1 MRTEIFAAAAALALS
16 AILVPASAR
25 ADEALGVNSFAGA
38 SGIATRVGQEQGFF
52 HAKGLEVTLS
62 HPKGSV
68 DQFKGLVE
76 GRYQVLITAL
86 DNVVAYHDGHGE
98 ADLGG
103 PLDLVAVTG
112 GDSGF
117 LSLIAAPGTKSVA
130 ELRGKTM
137 VVDALTTG
145 FSFALQELLAEGG
158 VPKDAVQYV
167 TAGSSGARLAALTE
181 GKAQGALLSIPF
193 DLAAKNKGFV
203 ALETVAGRFGHY
215 AATVTA
221 VRRGWAKDHGATI
234 VGFIEAYR
242 QSVRWF
248 VAPDH
253 KTAALALMHGEM
265 PSVAEAELPRIYAIL
280 ADRRTGLSRDLALD
294 RAGAE
299 RVLELRKRYAAPE
312 ARPAHPLKDYVDTSY
327 LRKAQK

>member
-1 MRTEIFAAAAALALS
+1 MSTKILGTAALAAALAL
-16 AILVPASAR
+16 APGAAR

-38 SGIATRVGQEQGFF
+38 SGVAIVAGQQQGFF
-52 HAKGLEVTLS
+52 HAAGLEVQLT

-117 LSLIAAPGTKSVA
+117 LTLVTAPGTKSVA
-130 ELRGKTM
+130 ELKGKTM
-137 VVDALTTG
+137 AVDALTTG
-145 FSFALQELLAEGG
+145 FSFALQELLARGG
-158 VPKDAVQYV
+158 VGKDAVSYV
-167 TAGSSGARLAALTE
+167 TAGSSGARLAALLD
-181 GKAQGALLSIPF
+181 GKAQGALLSMPF
-193 DLAAKNKGFV
+193 DLAAEDKGFV

-215 AATVTA
+215 AATVAA
-221 VRRGWAKDHGATI
+221 VRRGWAKEHAATL
-234 VGFIEAYR
+234 VAFIKGYR
-242 QSVRWF
+242 NATRWF
-248 VAPDH
+248 VAPAH
-253 KTAALALMHGEM
+253 KDAALALLHQEM
-265 PSVAEAELPRIYAIL
+265 PSVAEPQLARIYALL

-294 RAGAE
+294 QAGAKV
-299 RVLELRKRYAAPE
+299 VLDLRQRYAAPT
-312 ARPAHPLKDYVDTSY
+312 ARPAHPLQDYVDTSY
-327 LRKAQK
+327 LRQSLR